1 MKRRE
6 FITLVGG
13 AATMP
18 LAAHAQ
24 SSSTRKIGFLGT
36 TNPSAQ
42 TQWTAAFMSGLRE
55 LGWTEGQNLTIEYR
69 WAEGHTE
76 RFPEIAAEF
85 VRLNVNAIVTAGT
98 EATLAAKRASSTIPI
113 VFATTGDPVATGLV
127 ASLSRPGGNVTG
139 LSNQAHDLAAKR
151 MELLRELLPGLGRL
165 AILANI
171 GNPLAVL
178 QMAEA
183 KVAAGKLGIEVV
195 TVEIRQGDD
204 IGPALKEATQ
214 SRSEALYVV
223 NDVVTLHHRQ
233 SIAALAL
240 QARMPTMHDIREHVE
255 AGGLISYGPNQA
267 DLFRRAAAQIDKILR
282 GTKPADIPVEQP
294 SKFDLIINAKT
305 ATALG
310 INAPALVLARADEVI
325 D

>member
-1 MKRRE
+1 
-6 FITLVGG
+6 V
-13 AATMP
+13 
-18 LAAHAQ
+18 
-24 SSSTRKIGFLGT
+24 
-36 TNPSAQ
+36 
-42 TQWTAAFMSGLRE
+42 
-55 LGWTEGQNLTIEYR
+55 
-69 WAEGHTE
+69 
-76 RFPEIAAEF
+76 AEF

-98 EATLAAKRASSTIPI
+98 EATLAAKRASSTIPV

-183 KVAAGKLGIEVV
+183 KVAAGKLGIEVI
-195 TVEIRQGDD
+195 TLEIRQGDD

-214 SRSEALYVV
+214 SPSEALYVV
-223 NDVVTLHHRQ
+223 NDVVTFHHRQ
-233 SIAALAL
+233 RIAALAL
-240 QARMPTMHDIREHVE
+240 HARMPTMHDIREHVE
-255 AGGLISYGPNQA
+255 AGGLISYGPNTP
-267 DLFRRAAAQIDKILR
+267 DLFRRAARLIDKILR

-294 SKFDLIINAKT
+294 SKFGLIISTKT

-310 INAPALVLARADEVI
+310 INPPALLLARADEVI